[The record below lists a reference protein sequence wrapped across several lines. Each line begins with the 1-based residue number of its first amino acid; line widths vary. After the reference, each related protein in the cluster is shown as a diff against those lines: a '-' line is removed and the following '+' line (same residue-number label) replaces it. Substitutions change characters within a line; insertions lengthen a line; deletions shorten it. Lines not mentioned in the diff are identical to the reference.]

1 MQHFNNKILSLLVAF
16 TAAILLPSVAF
27 AQEGAFRDVD
37 FQVVLKNKSTGKAEY
52 EPVQYCVVKSARKA
66 HDVRIA
72 LEKAVSEQEEDLA
85 AEPSKYIDKA
95 LKKQNVVFQISANN
109 GTFRAHV
116 EDGMAV
122 VILAQSTYVRV
133 EEITPNKNS
142 YKLEIEMRALQEVT
156 VVDRRRRGPEFKKVP
171 GIDTGFEVR
180 FTCPVF
186 LPKGYTREDTRLAIQ
201 PMVIDC
207 QTEDT
212 IAYADPIVFEG
223 GKYHKMQNKR
233 MGFNYMKNDPVAP
246 YYDSS
251 IQLNSNEPF
260 EYVYTTTFRKPDKD
274 KTYKGAY
281 RTIVEDYSHVV
292 FDNGGLGTGSC
303 LAFRPF
309 KFLNFDVA
317 KATMPLNDEFR
328 VDAASNYMA
337 VDRKL
342 TLTFEMGKDVLTS
355 DSINDKEF
363 GRLIAE
369 LKSYGDKL
377 YKVQVEGAA
386 SAEGNE
392 VSNKNLAA
400 KRAARAVAIIQ
411 NGLGRNADVRIP
423 APLVKVHSW
432 TDVADELLKQGYR
445 VESNKVHEVVAASG
459 NGNPSAA
466 MKGLEFYNTLIEPI
480 LAKQRIMRCTYQYE
494 MDHVMTPQEAAEEYY
509 RNKDKYLSDEKDFS
523 DGDYYNLFQVITNEK
538 DVDDLTDIAYRHILK
553 TPGYEMN
560 KFSPYVANK
569 KALKCIRKGTPDPS
583 ILRPF
588 IDYNIKNVN
597 QRKQINQFSSIVI
610 NREEIL
616 ANQAI
621 MYFQEMQLDTAQ
633 YIIDWLPKNLGTER
647 IVKFVDFIRLYF
659 KDRTQEED
667 ARYNEAFDYVLD
679 SSPENRAIIFTE
691 LRQQLGKTVNQAE
704 FYVNLLDDNNPKK
717 WYLKGLLYAEQ
728 AGKEPKVLDNTPY
741 FLAYFQHSFDL
752 EPRYERLF
760 HNEGSID
767 DDLRK
772 KFPYKKKDKDKYRAK
787 FAAIKAIDPFNAL
800 QNADAA
806 KELND
811 EPNLTDDQ
819 QK

>member
-1 MQHFNNKILSLLVAF
+1 MMNSKLYILYIIVAL
-16 TAAILLPSVAF
+16 TALLLPSDAN
-27 AQEGAFRDVD
+27 AQEGGFRDVD
-37 FQVVLKNKSTGKAEY
+37 FQVTLKNKSTGKTEY
-52 EPVQYCVVKSARKA
+52 EPVQYCVVKSVRKA
-66 HDVRIA
+66 HDLRIA

-95 LKKQNVVFQISANN
+95 LKKQNATFQISANN
-109 GTFRAHV
+109 GTFRVHV

-122 VILAQSTYVRV
+122 VILAQSTYVKV
-133 EEITPNKNS
+133 EEITPNKNT
-142 YKLEIEMRALQEVT
+142 YKIDIEMRALQEVT
-156 VVDRRRRGPEFKKVP
+156 VTDRRRRGPEFKKVP

-212 IAYADPIVFEG
+212 IAYASPIVFEG
-223 GKYHKMQNKR
+223 KKYHRMQNKR
-233 MGFNYMKNDPVAP
+233 MGFNYMKNDPCAP

-251 IQLNSNEPF
+251 ILLNGDEPF

-274 KTYKGAY
+274 KNYKGSY
-281 RTIVEDYSHVV
+281 RVIVEDYSHVV

-303 LAFRPF
+303 LSFRPF

-317 KATMPLNDEFR
+317 QATMPLNDEFR

-363 GRLIAE
+363 GKLIAE

-386 SAEGNE
+386 SAEGND
-392 VSNKNLAA
+392 VANKNLAA

-411 NGLGRNADVRIP
+411 NGLGRGADVRIP
-423 APLVKVHSW
+423 APLVKVHTW

-445 VESNKVHEVVAASG
+445 VESNKVHEIVAASNG
-459 NGNPSAA
+459 GNPTAA
-466 MKGLEFYNTLIEPI
+466 MKQLEYYNTLIEPI
-480 LAKQRIMRCTYQYE
+480 LAKQRVMRCTYQYE
-494 MDHVMTPQEAAEEYY
+494 MDHVMSPQEAADEYY
-509 RNKDKYLSDEKDFS
+509 RNKQLYLSDQKDFS
-523 DGDYYNLFQVITNEK
+523 DGDYYNLFQVITDQEEIDNI
-538 DVDDLTDIAYRHILK
+538 TDIAYRHILK

-569 KALKCIRKGTPDPS
+569 KALKCIRKGMPDPS

-588 IDYNIKNVN
+588 IDFNIKNVN
-597 QRKQINQFSSIVI
+597 QRKQINQFSSIVV

-621 MYFQEMQLDTAQ
+621 MHFQEMQLDTAQ
-633 YIIDWLPKNLGTER
+633 YIIDWLPKNASTER
-647 IVKFVDFIRLYF
+647 IVKFVDFIRLFF
-659 KDRTQEED
+659 KDRTAEEETRFND
-667 ARYNEAFDYVLD
+667 AFDYVLD
-679 SSPENRAIIFTE
+679 SSQENRAILFTE
-691 LRQQLGKTVNQAE
+691 LRQQLGKTINQAE
-704 FYVNLLDDNNPKK
+704 TYVNMMDDSNPKK
-717 WYLKGLLYAEQ
+717 WYLKGLLYSER
-728 AGKEPKVLDNTPY
+728 AGKDPNIGNDAPY
-741 FLAYFQHSFDL
+741 FLVFFQHSFDL

-760 HNEGSID
+760 HNEGAID

-772 KFPYKKKDKDKYRAK
+772 KFPYRKADIGKYREK
-787 FAAIKAIDPFNAL
+787 FKAIMATDPMLL
-800 QNADAA
+800 Q
-806 KELND
+806 E
-811 EPNLTDDQ
+811 
-819 QK
+819 

>member
-1 MQHFNNKILSLLVAF
+1 MLNRKLYISYIIIALAALLF
-16 TAAILLPSVAF
+16 PSAMM
-27 AQEGAFRDVD
+27 AQDEGGFRDVD
-37 FQVVLKNKSTGKAEY
+37 FQVTLKNKSTGKAEY
-52 EPVQYCVVKSARKA
+52 EPVQYCVVKSMRKA
-66 HDVRIA
+66 HDLRIA

-95 LKKQNVVFQISANN
+95 LKKQNVVMQVSANN
-109 GTFRAHV
+109 GSFRVHV

-122 VILAQSTYVRV
+122 VVLAQSTYVKV
-133 EEITPNKNS
+133 EEITRNKNS
-142 YKLEIEMRALQEVT
+142 YKIDVEMRALNEVT

-186 LPKGYTREDTRLAIQ
+186 LPKGFTREDTRLAIQ

-212 IAYADPIVFEG
+212 IAYAKPIVFEG
-223 GKYHKMQNKR
+223 KKYHRMQNKR

-251 IQLNSNEPF
+251 ILLNSEEPF

-274 KTYKGAY
+274 KNYKGSY
-281 RTIVEDYSHVV
+281 RVIVEDYTHLV

-303 LAFRPF
+303 LSFRPF

-317 KATMPLNDEFR
+317 QATMPLNDEFR

-342 TLTFEMGKDVLTS
+342 TLTFEMGKDVLTT
-355 DSINDKEF
+355 DSVNDKEF
-363 GRLIAE
+363 GKLIAE

-392 VSNKNLAA
+392 ISNKNLAA

-411 NGLGRNADVRIP
+411 NGLGKNADVRIP
-423 APLVKVHSW
+423 APLVKVHTW

-445 VESNKVHEVVAASG
+445 VESNKVHELVAASNG
-459 NGNPSAA
+459 GNPTAA
-466 MKGLEFYNTLIEPI
+466 MKQLEYYNSLIEPI

-494 MDHVMTPQEAAEEYY
+494 MDHVMTPQEAADEYY
-509 RNKDKYLSDEKDFS
+509 RNKQQYLSDEKDFS
-523 DGDYYNLFQVITNEK
+523 DGDYYNLFQVITNQEEI
-538 DVDDLTDIAYRHILK
+538 DNITDIAYRHILK
-553 TPGYEMN
+553 MPGYEMN
-560 KFSPYVANK
+560 RFSPYVANK

-597 QRKQINQFSSIVI
+597 QKKQINQFSSIVV

-633 YIIDWLPKNLGTER
+633 YIIDWLPKNGTSER
-647 IVKFVDFIRLYF
+647 IVKFVDFIRLFF
-659 KDRTQEED
+659 KDRTPDEES
-667 ARYNEAFDYVLD
+667 RFNSAFDYVLD
-679 SSPENRAIIFTE
+679 SSPENRAILFTE

-704 FYVNLLDDNNPKK
+704 TYVNMMDDSNAKK
-717 WYLKGLLYAEQ
+717 WYLKGLLYSER
-728 AGKEPKVLDNTPY
+728 AGKDPQLANDAPY
-741 FLAYFQHSFDL
+741 FLAFFQHSFDL

-760 HNEGSID
+760 HNEGAID

-772 KFPYKKKDKDKYRAK
+772 KFPYKKSDIAKYREK
-787 FAAIKAIDPFNAL
+787 FQAIMATDPLLL
-800 QNADAA
+800 Q
-806 KELND
+806 E
-811 EPNLTDDQ
+811 
-819 QK
+819 